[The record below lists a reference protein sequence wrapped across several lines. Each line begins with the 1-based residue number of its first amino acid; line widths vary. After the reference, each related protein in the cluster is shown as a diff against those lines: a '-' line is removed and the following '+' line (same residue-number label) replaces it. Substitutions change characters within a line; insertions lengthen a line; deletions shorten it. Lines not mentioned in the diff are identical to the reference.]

1 MVSYE
6 VYIEINGVQTE
17 VGVIEGNNYSDA
29 CFSYSESYMKSNHN
43 PISISL
49 PFQKE
54 PFTSEQ
60 TKNYFEGLLP
70 EGFSRR
76 AVAQWLNF
84 DDNDY
89 ISILHGLGREC
100 IGAIR
105 VSEPN
110 ETIEE
115 HYSKITEKQIKDLAA
130 EGASKSTELVTKS
143 HLSLTGASG
152 KVGLYLDEKKNK
164 WYLPLGL
171 APSTHIVK
179 QSHIRYD
186 SIVTNE
192 QLSMMA
198 ARECGID
205 VPESFII
212 NQGTGKDFEVLYAT
226 KRFDRFINEDS
237 KLIDGLPKPYRL
249 HQEDMCQAL
258 GKASLN
264 KYESE
269 NDNYAVQL
277 FNIIKKYS
285 TNPIEDQLKLWDRI
299 VFNCLLGNTDA
310 HIKNISLLYGNNLK
324 TIRLAPAYDIISTV
338 IYEDSTRE
346 MAFNVG
352 GERNVFSVN
361 RDSFKKLADS
371 VGLNERILLE
381 RYDSILDKFEVALD
395 NASKE
400 LSSIGFK
407 DAKKIAKRII
417 KESPY
422 SLIK

>member
-1 MVSYE
+1 M
-6 VYIEINGVQTE
+6 
-17 VGVIEGNNYSDA
+17 
-29 CFSYSESYMKSNHN
+29 
-43 PISISL
+43 
-49 PFQKE
+49 
-54 PFTSEQ
+54 
-60 TKNYFEGLLP
+60 
-70 EGFSRR
+70 
-76 AVAQWLNF
+76 
-84 DDNDY
+84 
-89 ISILHGLGREC
+89 
-100 IGAIR
+100 
-105 VSEPN
+105 
-110 ETIEE
+110 
-115 HYSKITEKQIKDLAA
+115 
-130 EGASKSTELVTKS
+130 
-143 HLSLTGASG
+143 
-152 KVGLYLDEKKNK
+152 
-164 WYLPLGL
+164 
-171 APSTHIVK
+171 
-179 QSHIRYD
+179 RYD

-212 NQGTGKDFEVLYAT
+212 NQGTGKDSEVLYAT

-237 KLIDGLPKPYRL
+237 MLIDGLPKPYRL

-264 KYESE
+264 KYESK

-277 FNIIKKYS
+277 FNIIKRYS
-285 TNPIEDQLKLWDRI
+285 ANPIEDQLKLWDRI
-299 VFNCLLGNTDA
+299 VLNCLLGNTDA

-346 MAFNVG
+346 MAFNIG

-361 RDSFKKLADS
+361 RDSFKKFVES
-371 VGLNERILLE
+371 VGLNERIMFE
-381 RYDSILDKFEVALD
+381 RYDSILDRFEEALD

-400 LSSIGFK
+400 LYSIGFK
-407 DAKKIAKRII
+407 DAKKISKRII